1 MREKK
6 SEGPAPLPV
15 FGQGHLSF
23 WLQIPSQPLLTPELA
38 TGPRK
43 LLKQPSGN
51 PTFPLPHAR
60 NSGAPCAEQLQQK
73 KTSRLWMNGGT
84 EWTAQTHTQNKMPCS
99 DTHKNLSLF
108 AQRLCTLWNHPP
120 SNCNTPTPSVDPNT
134 DPLAR
139 PRTTI
144 QQVAYATPLRLH
156 LKHSHSVTTKHI
168 SLF

>member
-73 KTSRLWMNGGT
+73 KKLSLMD
-84 EWTAQTHTQNKMPCS
+84 EWWDRVDSTNTHTKQDAMFRHSQKPF
-99 DTHKNLSLF
+99 SLRS
-108 AQRLCTLWNHPP
+108 ATLHPVKP
-120 SNCNTPTPSVDPNT
+120 STLKLQHPH
-134 DPLAR
+134 
-139 PRTTI
+139 
-144 QQVAYATPLRLH
+144 PLR
-156 LKHSHSVTTKHI
+156 
-168 SLF
+168 